1 MNVLDENII
10 APEREPLRAWRI
22 HFRSIGDEVGRLG
35 MNDHKEIIP
44 LLHTLQRPTFFTRDH
59 GFYHPTLLHSG
70 YCLVYLE
77 VEADETAEY
86 LRRLL
91 RHQLFR
97 TRSQRVGKVVRVRHS
112 GVRYWQVREK
122 RERALRWCLAEE
134 PAGSATVAFRSNPRR
149 WRPHKRRS

>member
-10 APEREPLRAWRI
+10 APERERWRAWRI
-22 HFRSIGDEVGRLG
+22 HFRSIGEEVGHLG
-35 MNDHKEIIP
+35 MKDRNEIIP
-44 LLHTLQRPTFFTRDH
+44 LLHTLQKPTFFTRDR
-59 GFYHPTLLHSG
+59 GFYRPTLLHAR

-86 LRRLL
+86 IRRFL

-112 GVRYWQVREK
+112 GVRYWHVREK
-122 RERALRWCLAEE
+122 RERVLKW
-134 PAGSATVAFRSNPRR
+134 
-149 WRPHKRRS
+149 

>member
-1 MNVLDENII
+1 MSWTRTSLLLSENGC
-10 APEREPLRAWRI
+10 LY
-22 HFRSIGDEVGRLG
+22 G
-35 MNDHKEIIP
+35 
-44 LLHTLQRPTFFTRDH
+44 
-59 GFYHPTLLHSG
+59 GFIF
-70 YCLVYLE
+70 
-77 VEADETAEY
+77 AAAEY
-86 LRRLL
+86 IRRLL